1 MSTNE
6 VPKTQPDKTIPLGI
20 SSWYKLLQQNKLIVD
35 KTAKLAK
42 LVTLFDFVFLSRPR
56 RMGKT
61 TLCSMLQELFAHG
74 TKSFAGTAI
83 FALWPETKTYP
94 VISLSFLD
102 IECDD
107 DAGTFEENLCTN
119 LAAAYAMAGFPEAL
133 PLRTEKSFV
142 QLKVQL
148 DYLAKDHQ
156 LVFLIDEWDYPL
168 SAHLD
173 DPQLCAALQSVMS
186 SFYKW
191 LRSQDYARFILVT
204 GIMRYREASLF
215 TGQNIQDISMNPS
228 FADLLGYTKEE
239 IAHNFA
245 RYIPLAANNLGI
257 STDELWQLLEH
268 TYDGFCFDEE
278 ASVRV
283 YAPFSIN
290 KFFAPLDDPDFND
303 KLSF

>member
-107 DAGTFEENLCTN
+107 AGTFEENLCAN

-191 LRSQDYARFILVT
+191 LRSQANARFILVT